1 MGIHGPVPI
10 GATVKGGYVAQR
22 ICSECLHENNRY
34 TQWDIMRVIMMNDPQ
49 PMMMSRSALRDRR

>member
-34 TQWDIMRVIMMNDPQ
+34 TQWDIMRVIMMNG
-49 PMMMSRSALRDRR
+49 S